1 VTWSS
6 SKPGSSTRSEQSISG
21 VAKSWE
27 NVTVRIQLAIE
38 RSGDH
43 GHIRMFTMKS
53 TKSFRRCHEA
63 EESNA
68 CRTGAL

>member
-1 VTWSS
+1 
-6 SKPGSSTRSEQSISG
+6 
-21 VAKSWE
+21 
-27 NVTVRIQLAIE
+27 VRIQLAIE

-43 GHIRMFTMKS
+43 GHIRMFITKS